1 MTNRLR
7 LVKII
12 LLSTM
17 FFSSFFLLIGTSWF
31 DYLIKM
37 SGSYMYAVIF
47 INAAVVSVVFLTIFA
62 GARLEKIIYIVSLVF
77 CFPSVLYNSKL
88 NWFEII
94 WGLKVSDR
102 NPFILT
108 ALIIIYIVLGIF
120 LVERLI
126 KYDNRYDDWIASG
139 ALESDAIEAYKNR
152 MDVLIFTVGF
162 TAVPLFAIS
171 IFGSLTNLPRFKA
184 MGSVVLAILGA
195 LAAAFAVFYFAGIS
209 TEEKD

>member
-1 MTNRLR
+1 MINRLR

-17 FFSSFFLLIGTSWF
+17 FFSAFYLLTGTSWF

-47 INAAVVSVVFLTIFA
+47 INAAVVGVVFLTIFA
-62 GARLEKIIYIVSLVF
+62 GVRLEKIIYIVSLVF

-88 NWFEII
+88 NWFGII

-120 LVERLI
+120 LVEKML
-126 KYDNRYDDWIASG
+126 KYDIRYEDWISSG
-139 ALESDAIEAYKNR
+139 ALESDAIEAYRNR

-171 IFGSLTNLPRFKA
+171 ILGSLTNLPRFNA
-184 MGSVVLAILGA
+184 MGSVLLAILGA
-195 LAAAFAVFYFAGIS
+195 LAAAFTVFYFAGLS
-209 TEEKD
+209 KEEKD

>member
-1 MTNRLR
+1 MINRLR

-12 LLSTM
+12 LLCTM
-17 FFSSFFLLIGTSWF
+17 FFSAFYLLTGTSWF

-47 INAAVVSVVFLTIFA
+47 INAAVVGIVFLTIFL
-62 GARLEKIIYIVSLVF
+62 GVRLEKIIYIVSLVF
-77 CFPSVLYNSKL
+77 CFPSILYNSKL
-88 NWFEII
+88 NWFDII

-120 LVERLI
+120 LLEKML
-126 KYDNRYDDWIASG
+126 KYDIRYDDWIASG
-139 ALESDAIEAYKNR
+139 AFESDAIEAYRNR

-162 TAVPLFAIS
+162 TAVPLFVIS
-171 IFGSLTNLPRFKA
+171 ILGSLTNLPRFKA

-195 LAAAFAVFYFAGIS
+195 LAAAFAVFYFAGLS
-209 TEEKD
+209 KEEKD